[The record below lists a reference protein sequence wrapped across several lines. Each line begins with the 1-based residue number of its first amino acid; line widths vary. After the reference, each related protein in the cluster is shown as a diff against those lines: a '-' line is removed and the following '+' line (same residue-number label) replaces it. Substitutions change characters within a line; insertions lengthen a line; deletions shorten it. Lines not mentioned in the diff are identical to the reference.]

1 MNAKSENLKRA
12 LALMTLEA
20 DGAEYQCYGNVISV
34 RGHTLHL
41 LDNDDFEVLSILAA
55 EKELGFAIGYFEQAA
70 ITLRAMQ
77 REWVDAAAA
86 MKAEAAS

>member
-20 DGAEYQCYGNVISV
+20 DGAEYQCYG
-34 RGHTLHL
+34 T
-41 LDNDDFEVLSILAA
+41 NDDFEVLSILAA